1 MISVERV
8 TEKIVIIEDHNGNMV
23 ELPREIFEKEIREGD
38 ILKEC
43 DGVYLIDK
51 EATEQRKKELSD
63 LADSLFSN

>member
-8 TEKIVIIEDHNGNMV
+8 TEQTVIIEDHNGNMV
-23 ELPREIFEKEIREGD
+23 ELPREIFEKELREGD

-51 EATEQRKKELSD
+51 ETTEQRKKELSD
-63 LADSLFSN
+63 LANSLFSN